1 MISHFTSRIMKEN
14 IKTKKITDIEQ
25 TVKNIIEENHFTL
38 VETEL
43 HEGSDIMITLYIY
56 NSQDATVDKIGKI
69 SKILY
74 PVLEKLDF
82 LRNGFSLEVSS
93 PGLYRTIKSK
103 DEFTIFK
110 GREVKLVDEE
120 GSVFLGIIEDFENDN
135 LNILTKEKKEI
146 SLNLEKIKK
155 ASLNG

>member
-1 MISHFTSRIMKEN
+1 MKEN
-14 IKTKKITDIEQ
+14 IKTKKTAEIEHAV
-25 TVKNIIEENHFTL
+25 TNIIEENHFTL

-43 HEGSDIMITLYIY
+43 REGSDMMITLYIY
-56 NSQDATVDKIGKI
+56 NSQDATVDRIGKI

-103 DEFTIFK
+103 IEFTIFK
-110 GREVKLVDEE
+110 GREVKVLDEE
-120 GSVFLGIIEDFENDN
+120 GNVFLGIIEDFENDN
-135 LNILTKEKKEI
+135 LKVLTKEKKEI